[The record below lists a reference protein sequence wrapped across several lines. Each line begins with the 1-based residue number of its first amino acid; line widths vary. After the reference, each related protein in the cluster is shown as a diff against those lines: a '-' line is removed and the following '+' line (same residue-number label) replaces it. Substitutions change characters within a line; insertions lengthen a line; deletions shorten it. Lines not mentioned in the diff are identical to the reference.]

1 MVLRRRNRPRV
12 CAFDPVTIMA
22 IRSYRDLIVWQKAA
36 ALVTESYARA
46 RSFPPEERYGLVSQI
61 RRAAVSITGNIAE
74 GHGRQQRRDYWQFLS
89 IARGSLAEL
98 ESHFDVA
105 EQLGY
110 VSHSDL
116 EVLRKLADEVSRMLA
131 TLLRKIRENYST
143 LDRRPSTL
151 RRPL

>member
-1 MVLRRRNRPRV
+1 
-12 CAFDPVTIMA
+12 MA

-36 ALVTESYARA
+36 DLVQESYMQAGR
-46 RSFPPEERYGLVSQI
+46 FPSEERYGLVAQI

-105 EQLGY
+105 ERLGY
-110 VSHSDL
+110 VSGEKL
-116 EVLRKLADEVSRMLA
+116 ERLRGLADEVSRMLA
-131 TLLRKIRENYST
+131 TLLRKIRDNYST

-151 RRPL
+151 GIRRSP